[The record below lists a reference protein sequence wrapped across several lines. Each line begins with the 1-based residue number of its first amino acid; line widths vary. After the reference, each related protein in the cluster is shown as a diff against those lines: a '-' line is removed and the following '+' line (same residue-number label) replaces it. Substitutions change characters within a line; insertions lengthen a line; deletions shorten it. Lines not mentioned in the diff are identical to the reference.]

1 MYIVCDCR
9 CRVLYEFYLAQ
20 CEQSRRKSRVIAIHW
35 KWEYVV
41 LSTFL
46 LIMYDV
52 KCVFLFVCLFEL
64 NTRMIPMRFVQLLVS
79 WQKRQ
84 NNEDKSAE
92 YLQVYDFIRT
102 LMDKKKWKR
111 ENVSVYDEYIWML
124 WHNWNSCSLLTIE
137 LIWKSTRKQKLFS
150 SVVACKPII
159 EYLTHSV
166 CMCSVC
172 QRYY

>member
-1 MYIVCDCR
+1 M
-9 CRVLYEFYLAQ
+9 
-20 CEQSRRKSRVIAIHW
+20 
-35 KWEYVV
+35 

-111 ENVSVYDEYIWML
+111 ENVSVYDEYI
-124 WHNWNSCSLLTIE
+124 
-137 LIWKSTRKQKLFS
+137 
-150 SVVACKPII
+150 
-159 EYLTHSV
+159 
-166 CMCSVC
+166 
-172 QRYY
+172 